1 MKLIAVDNFDR
12 DTYDDVLVCENI
24 AFHDCAEAM
33 CEALNTRC
41 AGNYSETFYKVVDD
55 DYVLREYDH

>member
-41 AGNYSETFYKVVDD
+41 AGNYFLQS
-55 DYVLREYDH
+55 R